1 MRPAISSARP
11 PGALRAAMH
20 LRKAAGADMLAPQAA
35 QAFKREADVAHALLG
50 VRRVFTLFEPDKHR
64 G

>member
-1 MRPAISSARP
+1 
-11 PGALRAAMH
+11 MH